1 MLSSISRRELIHKF
15 KALGYSG
22 PFSGGKHQ
30 FMIKG
35 RQKIR
40 VPNPHGRGEIDVGL
54 LKGDTATGRDQG
66 RRMGQGLAGAI
77 EQWRGFQNGTFVVE
91 IVSTFPVLILSS
103 PSLTL
108 DSRPSARRWILWKK
122 RKVPLWYR

>member
-22 PFSGGKHQ
+22 PFSGAKHQ

-54 LKGDTATGRDQG
+54 LKEILRQ
-66 RRMGQGLAGAI
+66 AGI
-77 EQWRGFQNGTFVVE
+77 KEEEW
-91 IVSTFPVLILSS
+91 
-103 PSLTL
+103 
-108 DSRPSARRWILWKK
+108 DKD
-122 RKVPLWYR
+122 